1 MGYYALF
8 YDTVD
13 DFTARRAADRGEHL
27 RLLREAHARGE
38 LVLAGALAEPPDRA
52 LLVFR
57 SDRRTV
63 AEDFARKDPYVVN
76 GLVRHWE
83 VRPWTVVVGDEPA
96 GQQTPFGGDG
106 RIVRLW
112 SARTGEHEA
121 QPYLDHLQASV
132 IPRIRGLKGYL
143 AATAL
148 TRVTD
153 SGVEILVATLW
164 QSLEAIQKFAGPD
177 VARAVVREE
186 AAALLKEFDR
196 RVRHFQVAL
205 TDTPASTLAPPSGQ
219 S

>member
-13 DFTARRAADRGEHL
+13 DFIARRAAFRVEHL
-27 RLLREAHARGE
+27 RLVREAHARGE
-38 LVLAGALAEPPDRA
+38 LLLAGALAEPSDRA
-52 LLVFR
+52 LLVFH
-57 SDRRTV
+57 SDLRAV

-83 VRPWTVVVGDEPA
+83 VRPWTVVVGDEPT
-96 GQQTPFGGDG
+96 GQQTRFGADG
-106 RIVRLW
+106 KIVRLW
-112 SARTGEHEA
+112 SARTGEHQV
-121 QPYLDHLQASV
+121 QPYLDHLQATV
-132 IPRIRGLKGYL
+132 IPQIRGLKGYVG
-143 AATAL
+143 ATAL

-164 QSLEAIQKFAGPD
+164 QSFDAIQQFAGPD
-177 VARAVVREE
+177 VECAVVTED

-196 RVRHFQVAL
+196 RVRHFQMAL
-205 TDTPASTLAPPSGQ
+205 TDTPASTLAPRSGQ

>member
-8 YDTVD
+8 YDTVT
-13 DFTARRAADRGEHL
+13 DFIAGRAAYRAEHL
-27 RLLREAHARGE
+27 RLVQEAHARGE
-38 LVLAGALAEPPDRA
+38 LVLAGALAEPSDRA

-57 SDRRTV
+57 SDLRTV

-96 GQQTPFGGDG
+96 GQQTPFGAAG

-112 SARTGEHEA
+112 SARTGEH
-121 QPYLDHLQASV
+121 QVQSYLDHLQATV
-132 IPRIRGLKGYL
+132 VPHIRGLKGSVG
-143 AATAL
+143 ATAL
-148 TRVTD
+148 TRTIEG
-153 SGVEILVATLW
+153 GVEILVATVW
-164 QSLEAIQKFAGPD
+164 QSLDAIQEFAGPD
-177 VARAVVREE
+177 LEHAVVAEE

-205 TDTPASTLAPPSGQ
+205 TDALAPPSGQ